1 VLPFLNKLSAI
12 SGGECQEASSPRVH
26 NSWHT
31 LITLMYFVCPDSSQR
46 VLFAVFTSRHT
57 RITRPPPCVY
67 RQQSAC
73 TVCCVYIMILPTD
86 IAANELL
93 LINSR
98 SPSAETGSF
107 IRLFPLLL
115 VFSSRKCRNCAPV
128 CERGRQI
135 EKEREIERERERVRA
150 LE

>member
-1 VLPFLNKLSAI
+1 
-12 SGGECQEASSPRVH
+12 
-26 NSWHT
+26 
-31 LITLMYFVCPDSSQR
+31 
-46 VLFAVFTSRHT
+46 
-57 RITRPPPCVY
+57 
-67 RQQSAC
+67 
-73 TVCCVYIMILPTD
+73 MILPTD

-135 EKEREIERERERVRA
+135 EKEREIERERESARARVNAGDGRIVSKEVGKEERRVRRTP
-150 LE
+150 